1 MFKFKLG
8 QEVIYDGE
16 IYKVISR
23 SYKDSYCDNVIYY
36 LIENDKGS
44 RPFITESKLKEKP
57 KYKITIQNGDKTEVI
72 YAEDFIMN
80 PKQIN
85 LSHGI
90 YSSTGMNADGREIDE
105 LWGIKLVGGLYE

>member
-57 KYKITIQNGDKTEVI
+57 KYKITIQDGDKIQVI
-72 YAEDFIMN
+72 YAEDFIMK

-85 LSHGI
+85 VTHCI
-90 YSSTGMNADGREIDE
+90 DDRTGMNADGRDIDE